1 MKFALAILVALT
13 NADALPSPYYGYYA
27 WNWGAGST
35 GTSVSNSGVAFT
47 GLNSVADALAAYT
60 PGTAECCPA
69 LKKPSMLSLGGG
81 NDKGIMSKDILDAID
96 DDAI

>member
-27 WNWGAGST
+27 WNYGAGST
-35 GTSVSNSGVAFT
+35 GTGVSNSGIAYT
-47 GLNSVADALAAYT
+47 GLTRVSDAIVAYN

-69 LKKPSMLSLGGG
+69 LKKPSLLCLGGG
-81 NDKGIMSKDILDAID
+81 NEW
-96 DDAI
+96 